1 MMFLPQYKVFN
12 NIMAWN
18 VFKIVKV
25 CNTFYLPNN
34 SLTSKVLFL
43 NQFIIWTRMFKLLF
57 LDDELQ
63 YLNANH
69 NWILYN

>member
-43 NQFIIWTRMFKLLF
+43 NQFII
-57 LDDELQ
+57 
-63 YLNANH
+63 
-69 NWILYN
+69 